1 MVKIANMKL
10 ASNRCLTAVE
20 YCIANKS
27 TENNL
32 SVKMHVEV
40 NLLGLPMHKH
50 INMDAHVA
58 SAKLLEASTVE
69 GLCSF
74 CPTFLCP
81 QSVPLLSPSPS
92 VPHISPHPSCSP
104 LCPSPGLPCHL
115 VGSPVSPS
123 CVRNCP
129 WARVC
134 ILLGWIILLSS
145 LAERAI
151 LSVRERRSWS
161 ALLRLSDFLNICVRR
176 QGLPQCV
183 VFHCQKAWRLKA
195 AWAHNGVLFH
205 LRVSCS
211 WYQSV
216 KVIMGRLLSLCD

>member
-74 CPTFLCP
+74 CPTFLWP
-81 QSVPLLSPSPS
+81 QSVPPLSPSPS
-92 VPHISPHPSCSP
+92 VPPTPHVP
-104 LCPSPGLPCHL
+104 PCVL
-115 VGSPVSPS
+115 RQASPVTLLVPLSARPVFETAREQEFVFCWVELFS
-123 CVRNCP
+123 CHHWQRGLF
-129 WARVC
+129 WAFANGDREAPCYVWVTFLTFAWEDRVC
-134 ILLGWIILLSS
+134 LNAWFFI
-145 LAERAI
+145 
-151 LSVRERRSWS
+151 VKRR
-161 ALLRLSDFLNICVRR
+161 D
-176 QGLPQCV
+176 G
-183 VFHCQKAWRLKA
+183 WRLPERTTVFYFTSEFRA
-195 AWAHNGVLFH
+195 VG
-205 LRVSCS
+205 
-211 WYQSV
+211 
-216 KVIMGRLLSLCD
+216 ISL